1 METGTDGAW
10 IQDIKKA
17 QGTLVFQEY
26 LSNSCSLQKWICQA
40 ALANIETI
48 KFGFVGFEKQKP
60 KLINVTETTIKSLQ
74 SYISFKES

>member
-26 LSNSCSLQKWICQA
+26 LSNSCSLQKWICEA
-40 ALANIETI
+40 ALANVETI
-48 KFGFVGFEKQKP
+48 KFGFVGF
-60 KLINVTETTIKSLQ
+60 
-74 SYISFKES
+74 

>member
-26 LSNSCSLQKWICQA
+26 LSNSCSLQKWIC
-40 ALANIETI
+40 
-48 KFGFVGFEKQKP
+48 
-60 KLINVTETTIKSLQ
+60 
-74 SYISFKES
+74 